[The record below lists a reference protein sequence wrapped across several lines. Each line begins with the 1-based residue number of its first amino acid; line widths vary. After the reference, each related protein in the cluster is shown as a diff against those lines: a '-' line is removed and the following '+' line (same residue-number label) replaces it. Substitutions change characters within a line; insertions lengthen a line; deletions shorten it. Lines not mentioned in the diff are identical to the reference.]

1 MFNCL
6 WAYYLFLATPL
17 DLRYS
22 HGCRFDLSTKM
33 PSVHILSSL
42 LASSSLAAAA
52 VLPRNAS
59 SAAPIVNLKNGS
71 YYGVHSSQYEQD
83 YFLGMPFAQP
93 PLGDLRLR
101 QPQSLNSTWADI
113 RNATVYQ
120 PECIGYGSDQWVL
133 GNYISE
139 DCLSVNV
146 IRPADVDSTAK
157 LPVAVFFNPGGWVE
171 GGNSDPR
178 YNMSF
183 IVRQSM
189 EMGTPIMAVSPN
201 YRLSLF
207 GFLYS
212 EEVIDAGITNLGMLD
227 QRLALHWVQ
236 ENIETFGGDPA
247 KVTIW

>member
-1 MFNCL
+1 MDFQTTRLSNL
-6 WAYYLFLATPL
+6 PNMPLFRPL
-17 DLRYS
+17 
-22 HGCRFDLSTKM
+22 G
-33 PSVHILSSL
+33 SL
-42 LASSSLAAAA
+42 LLCASSAVAA

-59 SAAPIVNLKNGS
+59 SSAPTVTLKNGS
-71 YYGVHSSQYEQD
+71 YYGVHSSAYNQD
-83 YFLGMPFAQP
+83 FFLGMPFAQP
-93 PLGDLRLR
+93 PLGELRFR
-101 QPQSLNSTWADI
+101 QPQYLNTTWTGE

-133 GNYISE
+133 GNHISE
-139 DCLSVNV
+139 DCLSVNI
-146 IRPADVDSTAK
+146 IRPAGASTATR
-157 LPVAVFFNPGGWVE
+157 LPVAVFFNPGGFYQ

-183 IVRQSM
+183 IVQQSA
-189 EMGTPIMAVSPN
+189 EMGSPFVAVSPN

-212 EEVIDAGITNLGMLD
+212 REVVDLGITNLGMRD

-236 ENIETFGGDPA
+236 ENIAAFGGDPD

>member
-1 MFNCL
+1 
-6 WAYYLFLATPL
+6 
-17 DLRYS
+17 
-22 HGCRFDLSTKM
+22 M
-33 PSVHILSSL
+33 PSFLSLGSL
-42 LASSSLAAAA
+42 LLGTSAAAAAAA
-52 VLPRNAS
+52 VLPRNIS
-59 SAAPIVNLKNGS
+59 SGAPTVTLKNGS
-71 YYGVHSSQYEQD
+71 YYGVHSSVYDQD
-83 YFLGMPFAQP
+83 FFLGMPFAQP

-101 QPQSLNSTWADI
+101 QPQSLNSTWAGA

-133 GNYISE
+133 GNHISE

-146 IRPADVDSTAK
+146 IRPAGVDARAR
-157 LPVAVFFNPGGWVE
+157 LPVAVFFNPGGWFE

-189 EMGTPIMAVSPN
+189 EMGSPFLAVSPN

-212 EEVIDAGITNLGMLD
+212 REVVDAGITNLGMLD
-227 QRLALHWVQ
+227 QRLALYWVQ
-236 ENIETFGGDPA
+236 ENIEAFGGDPA

>member
-1 MFNCL
+1 MSWSPNL
-6 WAYYLFLATPL
+6 
-17 DLRYS
+17 
-22 HGCRFDLSTKM
+22 
-33 PSVHILSSL
+33 VSL
-42 LASSSLAAAA
+42 LLCVSLHAAAA
-52 VLPRNAS
+52 AILPRNVSS
-59 SAAPIVNLKNGS
+59 SAPTAILKNGS
-71 YYGVHSSQYEQD
+71 YYGIYSSVYDQD
-83 YFLGMPFAQP
+83 FFLGMPFAQP
-93 PLGDLRLR
+93 PLGDLRFR
-101 QPQSLNSTWADI
+101 QPQSLNATWTDA
-113 RNATVYQ
+113 RNATIYQ

-146 IRPADVDSTAK
+146 IRPAGVDTTAR
-157 LPVAVFFNPGGWVE
+157 LPVAVFFNPGGYYQ

-183 IVRQSM
+183 IVQQSA
-189 EMGTPIMAVSPN
+189 EMGSPFVAVSPN

-212 EEVIDAGITNLGMLD
+212 QEVVDSGVTNLGMRD

-236 ENIETFGGDPA
+236 ENIEAFGGDPD